1 MKSFEEHIREL
12 CALEGIS
19 GREDAVRG
27 YLIDELKASPADM
40 EWETD
45 ALGNLLV
52 QVKGKHR
59 AGCRLLFAAHMDEV
73 GMLVTGA
80 TQEGYLRVT
89 AVGGIDP
96 RILFGKR
103 VRVNGH
109 PGVIGGKAV
118 HHCTSEEKTA
128 APSLDEIRVDIL
140 ASGREQALEWAPPG
154 SPVVWDSVYTPLSG
168 GYFKA
173 RALDDRAGCALLL
186 ELVRDIP
193 ERDFLLAFT
202 VQEEIGL
209 RGAKTAAFALEPD
222 MAVVVDA
229 TTAAD
234 TVGVP
239 SDKQVCRAGGGPV
252 VSFMDGRTLYDRPL
266 YELIRSLADQEGIP
280 NQTKT
285 LVAGGN
291 DAGAIQSSRGGVRV
305 AAISLPCRYL
315 HSPACVLQEEDC
327 RATAKLLKLLADG
340 LCCGADGPR

>member
-103 VRVNGH
+103 VRVNGR

-168 GYFKA
+168 WVFQGPCPGRSCRLRPAAGIGAGYTGKGIFA
-173 RALDDRAGCALLL
+173 GLYRSGGNRAC
-186 ELVRDIP
+186 
-193 ERDFLLAFT
+193 
-202 VQEEIGL
+202 
-209 RGAKTAAFALEPD
+209 
-222 MAVVVDA
+222 
-229 TTAAD
+229 
-234 TVGVP
+234 
-239 SDKQVCRAGGGPV
+239 GGPKPLPLPWNPTWRWWWMLPRHRIL
-252 VSFMDGRTLYDRPL
+252 SECRRTSRSAGRGEDRWFPLWMDAPCTIGRCM
-266 YELIRSLADQEGIP
+266 S
-280 NQTKT
+280 
-285 LVAGGN
+285 
-291 DAGAIQSSRGGVRV
+291 
-305 AAISLPCRYL
+305 
-315 HSPACVLQEEDC
+315 
-327 RATAKLLKLLADG
+327 
-340 LCCGADGPR
+340 

>member
-103 VRVNGH
+103 VRVNGR

-128 APSLDEIRVDIL
+128 APS
-140 ASGREQALEWAPPG
+140 S
-154 SPVVWDSVYTPLSG
+154 
-168 GYFKA
+168 
-173 RALDDRAGCALLL
+173 C
-186 ELVRDIP
+186 
-193 ERDFLLAFT
+193 
-202 VQEEIGL
+202 
-209 RGAKTAAFALEPD
+209 
-222 MAVVVDA
+222 
-229 TTAAD
+229 
-234 TVGVP
+234 
-239 SDKQVCRAGGGPV
+239 
-252 VSFMDGRTLYDRPL
+252 
-266 YELIRSLADQEGIP
+266 
-280 NQTKT
+280 
-285 LVAGGN
+285 
-291 DAGAIQSSRGGVRV
+291 
-305 AAISLPCRYL
+305 
-315 HSPACVLQEEDC
+315 
-327 RATAKLLKLLADG
+327 
-340 LCCGADGPR
+340 